1 MYKKSLFAL
10 IVLGTLTFSA
20 NVNAQDNILALENSH
35 QDSLYNADDDIV
47 AAMKALDEVGAMIEP
62 EKTADTNNTVD
73 IDALLAAANAPE
85 PAKTTT
91 PVASKT
97 EALKTVAKSETTKD
111 ETVIA
116 KTETPNSTP
125 KADVKTE
132 TVTEI
137 KTVAKTETPKSET
150 VVAKTETPD
159 TAPKADVKTETL
171 TETKTVAKEETTKS
185 ETVVAKTETP
195 NTAPKA
201 DVKTETLTETK
212 TVAKEET
219 TKSETIVA
227 KAETANTAPKAVVK
241 TETVTET
248 KTVAKTETTKNETVI
263 AKTETANTAPKAD
276 LKTETLTETK
286 TVVKAETPKNETVI
300 AKAETTKT
308 GNLAADGTPV
318 TKSKQADIP
327 AVNPGAAP
335 HTLPMTYVMA
345 LYKLNGVDLS
355 KVKAPMPTIAE
366 LYQHAFSQKL
376 VYQSTHP
383 SIGDLVFFHNT
394 FDRNRDGRWNDWH
407 SLVGIVES
415 IDKDETIS
423 VLIYRQD
430 KIERIHLNL
439 KYPELQTGRKGQE
452 LNSQIRANEGAQIG
466 TASKLFAGFANL
478 LGDAT
483 SFTVV
488 DNWKPGMK
496 LPQ

>member
-10 IVLGTLTFSA
+10 AILGALTFSA

-35 QDSLYNADDDIV
+35 QDSLYNADEDIL

-62 EKTADTNNTVD
+62 EKTADTDNTVD

-116 KTETPNSTP
+116 KTET
-125 KADVKTE
+125 
-132 TVTEI
+132 
-137 KTVAKTETPKSET
+137 
-150 VVAKTETPD
+150 
-159 TAPKADVKTETL
+159 L
-171 TETKTVAKEETTKS
+171 
-185 ETVVAKTETP
+185 

-201 DVKTETLTETK
+201 D
-212 TVAKEET
+212 
-219 TKSETIVA
+219 
-227 KAETANTAPKAVVK
+227 VK

-248 KTVAKTETTKNETVI
+248 KTVAKAETPKSETIV
-263 AKTETANTAPKAD
+263 AKTETANTAPKAEV
-276 LKTETLTETK
+276 KAETVTETK
-286 TVVKAETPKNETVI
+286 TVAKAATKKDETVI
-300 AKAETTKT
+300 AKTETPKTAPKAEVKAETITETKAVEKAETKKDETVIAKTETPKTAPKAEVKAETITENKAVEKAETKKDETVIAKTETPKT

-318 TKSKQADIP
+318 TKTKQDNVP
-327 AVNPGAAP
+327 GVNPGAAP